1 MLKGQHIT
9 TLDKS
14 DRVRLP
20 SKLRKSI
27 EDQYGKEIFIT
38 SLDGEHVHIFPVFE
52 WKNMTYVAEEGV
64 LQNLT
69 IRTFVLRANRLGIKR
84 EIDRWGRI
92 LIHKELREKVNLK
105 GKIIVE
111 GAENHL
117 LLKQNALIQK
127 ILRLKHERHRFRRQN
142 MESGR

>member
-14 DRVRLP
+14 GRVRLP

-38 SLDGEHVHIFPVFE
+38 SLDGEHIHIFPVLE

-64 LQNLT
+64 LQNPT
-69 IRTFVLRANRLGIKR
+69 IRTFVLRANRLAVKR
-84 EIDRWGRI
+84 EIDKWGRI

-117 LLKQNALIQK
+117 LLKQNA
-127 ILRLKHERHRFRRQN
+127 F
-142 MESGR
+142 